1 MSTAK
6 EGGVRGSNGGD
17 AYSSNNVRVE
27 GVAEQLTFPVGDNQC
42 TGVPMKAD
50 AQLWSNA

>member
-6 EGGVRGSNGGD
+6 EAGVRGSNVGD
-17 AYSSNNVRVE
+17 AYSSKNVGVE
-27 GVAEQLTFPVGDNQC
+27 GVAEELTFPVGDSQC

-50 AQLWSNA
+50 AQLWTNA